1 MNGGD
6 KLLSRIKSDC
16 DESVRA
22 IEAKSAEVC
31 SVILAEA
38 QKQGDKSA
46 GEILRKAQTKVE
58 QINASSKS
66 RAELE
71 TRNALLKRRRSEI
84 DKTLDG
90 LRDYL
95 VNLSDNEYFEY
106 IYKLAAKLSGKKG
119 MVHMNQR
126 DLDRMPL
133 DFILQLAKNGLIAL
147 VSKTPVDIAGG
158 FILKSGDIEENMDFS
173 ALIAAKRDEIEDKI
187 NRELFAE

>member
-31 SVILAEA
+31 SGILAEA

-126 DLDRMPL
+126 DLDRMPP

>member
-22 IEAKSAEVC
+22 IEAKSAETC
-31 SVILAEA
+31 SGILAQA
-38 QKQGDKSA
+38 QKQGEKSA
-46 GEILRKAQTKVE
+46 DEILRKAQAKVE

-90 LRDYL
+90 LLDYL

>member
-31 SVILAEA
+31 SGILAEA
-38 QKQGDKSA
+38 QNQGDKSA